1 MMILRN
7 FTLNTVLC
15 LSIATLFGCGSSGSD
30 NSSTSTDNKVTQ
42 ESIGTNTAESDKADF
57 ENDISVV
64 DEVNLQLNWTDNSN
78 NEIEFIIERRTVDDV
93 DYGTTYYVAENTT
106 TFEDLEIQAGQTYC
120 YRVSASNNY
129 GISPSSEVCV
139 DL

>member
-1 MMILRN
+1 MILKN

-15 LSIATLFGCGSSGSD
+15 LSIATLFGCGSSGAD
-30 NSSTSTDNKVTQ
+30 NSSSSTDNKVTQ
-42 ESIGTNTAESDKADF
+42 ESIGTNTAESDKAEF

-64 DEVNLQLNWTDNSN
+64 DEVNLQLSWTDNSN

-93 DYGTTYYVAENTT
+93 DYGTTYYVTENIT
-106 TFEDLEIQAGQTYC
+106 TFKDIQLVSGETYC
-120 YRVSASNNY
+120 YRISASNNY
-129 GISPSSEVCV
+129 GNSPSSEVCV